1 MHNAAE
7 WPGIANFGFA
17 ILCPRD
23 GTLSP
28 ENVLTTADL
37 LPVLAAP
44 TLGLVIKGALEAFFS
59 LQLQCMKAG

>member
-1 MHNAAE
+1 MLQLS
-7 WPGIANFGFA
+7 GFGHRE
-17 ILCPRD
+17 LWLRD
-23 GTLSP
+23 FVPAKCTP